1 MDHQTTVFASRE
13 EELVVQ
19 AQSHPLNFTGV
30 SLDFGYFLEPIE
42 PPDLNSSRPAVLS
55 NSREEVFA

>member
-1 MDHQTTVFASRE
+1 MDHQAPVFASRE

-19 AQSHPLNFTGV
+19 AQPHPLNFAGV